1 MINPSNWI
9 FFFFFTYS
17 LLGDIMLNKIK
28 DYIND
33 KEFRMTMFIDRI
45 DIINYKKI
53 LSLEDER
60 ISFLTSKGRIIIKG
74 NNLCLNKLLDDEIL
88 ISGNVLNI
96 EVDYHNE

>member
-1 MINPSNWI
+1 
-9 FFFFFTYS
+9 
-17 LLGDIMLNKIK
+17 MLNKIK